1 MSCVKTIFFIIFL
14 NILGFTQINAQNIAL
29 DTVYF
34 VKKTPFLQKIL
45 SLEDLYANINLSPDN
60 YIIPVLGTLYA
71 PNGQEIIMDDKLM
84 YVNIQQTGF
93 VYQLFSQKDSLLEF
107 RRIDRT
113 ININYNIGCYNFLY
127 KDQLYS
133 YGGYGFWKT
142 NGHIRQFNAMDK
154 QWDIIPMNYEIFS
167 NGNRWYSKKAEKLFV
182 PFQIIMNT
190 GLKFIPE
197 NQFES
202 QWESYYLDL
211 KQKVWFKLGMLDPSV
226 KKIFAEDKN
235 STAFL
240 SVQNGFLHLINDEI
254 YYFNF
259 IDNKIYKSIKSDYN
273 QFFIRRYG
281 FRNVFEDKEQIY
293 FYYPSSG
300 QFETLPFK
308 LSNFELLNFPIWRR
322 DTGRDKYIAFV
333 LLFITIIFFITRYFK
348 QKIQHRIVLSQLKHL
363 KAKSV
368 SQAFVG
374 TEISLID
381 ILLKA
386 SVANEKIEIHQ
397 INHVLGIKDKNV
409 GLQKKVR
416 SDIINGIND
425 KYQIITNGPNPLI
438 VSIRKEDDK
447 RFLEYFILASEIREI
462 QKIINKSNSN

>member
-1 MSCVKTIFFIIFL
+1 
-14 NILGFTQINAQNIAL
+14 
-29 DTVYF
+29 
-34 VKKTPFLQKIL
+34 
-45 SLEDLYANINLSPDN
+45 
-60 YIIPVLGTLYA
+60 
-71 PNGQEIIMDDKLM
+71 
-84 YVNIQQTGF
+84 
-93 VYQLFSQKDSLLEF
+93 
-107 RRIDRT
+107 
-113 ININYNIGCYNFLY
+113 
-127 KDQLYS
+127 
-133 YGGYGFWKT
+133 
-142 NGHIRQFNAMDK
+142 
-154 QWDIIPMNYEIFS
+154 
-167 NGNRWYSKKAEKLFV
+167 
-182 PFQIIMNT
+182 
-190 GLKFIPE
+190 
-197 NQFES
+197 
-202 QWESYYLDL
+202 
-211 KQKVWFKLGMLDPSV
+211 MLDPSV

-235 STAFL
+235 PTAFL

>member
-235 STAFL
+235 PTAFL

>member
-1 MSCVKTIFFIIFL
+1 MSCIKKTFLIIFL
-14 NILGFTQINAQNIAL
+14 NILGFAQINAQNLAL

-45 SLEDLYANINLSPDN
+45 TSQDLYANINLSPDN

-71 PNGQEIIMDDKLM
+71 PNGQEIIMDDELI

-113 ININYNIGCYNFLY
+113 ININYNIGCYNFLHRG
-127 KDQLYS
+127 QLYS

-142 NGHIRQFNAMDK
+142 NGHIRQFNEMDK
-154 QWDIIPMNYEIFS
+154 QWDIVPMNDEIFS

-197 NQFES
+197 NQLES

-211 KQKVWFKLGMLDPSV
+211 KQKAWFKLGMLDPSV
-226 KKIFAEDKN
+226 RKIFADDKN
-235 STAFL
+235 PTAFL

-259 IDNKIYKSIKSDYN
+259 IENKIYKSIKSDYN
-273 QFFIRRYG
+273 QFFIRRFG
-281 FRNVFEDKEQIY
+281 FRNVFEYKEQIY

-300 QFETLPFK
+300 QFEKVPFN
-308 LSNFELLNFPIWRR
+308 LSNFELLKFPIWRR
-322 DTGRDKYIAFV
+322 DTGSDKYIAFV
-333 LLFITIIFFITRYFK
+333 LFFIIIIFFITRYFK
-348 QKIQHRIVLSQLKHL
+348 QKIQQKIVLSQLKHL

-374 TEISLID
+374 SEISLID
-381 ILLKA
+381 MLLQA
-386 SVANEKIEIHQ
+386 SLANEKIEIYQ
-397 INHVLGIKDKNV
+397 INHVLGIKDKNI

-416 SDIINGIND
+416 SDVINGIND

-447 RFLEYFILASEIREI
+447 RFLEYFILPSEVREI
-462 QKIINKSNSN
+462 QKIINKINSN

>member
-154 QWDIIPMNYEIFS
+154 QWDIVPMNYEIFS

-226 KKIFAEDKN
+226 KKIFADDKN
-235 STAFL
+235 PTAFL

-308 LSNFELLNFPIWRR
+308 LSNFELLKFPIWRR
-322 DTGRDKYIAFV
+322 DTGRDKYVAFI

>member
-154 QWDIIPMNYEIFS
+154 QWDIVPMNYEIFS

-226 KKIFAEDKN
+226 KKIFADDKN
-235 STAFL
+235 PTAFL

-308 LSNFELLNFPIWRR
+308 LSNFELLKFPIWRR

>member
-1 MSCVKTIFFIIFL
+1 MSCVKNTFLIIFL
-14 NILGFTQINAQNIAL
+14 NILGFAQINAQHSEL

-45 SLEDLYANINLSPDN
+45 SLEDLNANINLSPDN
-60 YIIPVLGTLYA
+60 HIIPVLGTLYA
-71 PNGQEIIMDDKLM
+71 PNGQEIIMDDKLI

-93 VYQLFSQKDSLLEF
+93 VYQLFSQNDSLLEF

-113 ININYNIGCYNFLY
+113 ININYNIGCYNFIHQ
-127 KDQLYS
+127 DQLYS

-154 QWDIIPMNYEIFS
+154 QWDIVPMNDEIFS
-167 NGNRWYSKKAEKLFV
+167 NGYRWYSNKVEKLFV
-182 PFQIIMNT
+182 PFQSIINS

-197 NQFES
+197 NELES

-211 KQKVWFKLGMLDPSV
+211 KLKAWFKLGVLDPSV
-226 KKIFAEDKN
+226 RKIFGEDKN
-235 STAFL
+235 PTAFL
-240 SVQNGFLHLINDEI
+240 SVNNGFLHIINDEI

-259 IDNKIYKSIKSDYN
+259 IDNKIYKSIKPNYN
-273 QFFIRRYG
+273 QFFIRRFG
-281 FRNVFEDKEQIY
+281 FRNVFEYKGQIY
-293 FYYPSSG
+293 FYYASRG
-300 QFETLPFK
+300 QFETVPFN
-308 LSNFELLNFPIWRR
+308 LSNFELLKFPIWRR
-322 DTGRDKYIAFV
+322 NTGSDKYVAFV
-333 LLFITIIFFITRYFK
+333 LLFIIIIFFITRYFK
-348 QKIQHRIVLSQLKHL
+348 QKIQQKIVLSQLKHL

-381 ILLKA
+381 MLLQA
-386 SVANEKIEIHQ
+386 SLANNKIEIHQ

-416 SDIINGIND
+416 SGVINGIND

-447 RFLEYFILASEIREI
+447 RFLEYFILPSEVREI

>member
-71 PNGQEIIMDDKLM
+71 PNGQEIIMDDELM

-142 NGHIRQFNAMDK
+142 NGHIRQFNALDK
-154 QWDIIPMNYEIFS
+154 QWDIVPMNYEIFS

-226 KKIFAEDKN
+226 RKIFADDKN
-235 STAFL
+235 PTAFL

-308 LSNFELLNFPIWRR
+308 LSNFELLKFPIWRR
-322 DTGRDKYIAFV
+322 DTGRDKYVAFV
-333 LLFITIIFFITRYFK
+333 LLFITIIFFIARYFK

-386 SVANEKIEIHQ
+386 SLANEKIEIHQ

-416 SDIINGIND
+416 SDVINGIND